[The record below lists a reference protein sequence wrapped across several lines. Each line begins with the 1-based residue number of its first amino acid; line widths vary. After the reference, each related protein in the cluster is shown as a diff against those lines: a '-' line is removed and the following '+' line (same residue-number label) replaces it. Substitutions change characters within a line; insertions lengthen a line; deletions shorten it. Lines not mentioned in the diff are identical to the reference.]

1 MNGIEKIT
9 DRIAQDTQ
17 AEIDAIAAQAEEKAA
32 AILSA
37 AQDQAH
43 REKKETADRGR
54 QNAMEHQHRLESM
67 ARMEAKK
74 EILAAKQQVIAQAY
88 DLALEKL
95 RNLPEKKLVP
105 LLASLAAKSAET
117 GQEEILLHPAQRA
130 KFGKQVVAQANA
142 QLPQGQLT
150 LGPGDEHIQGGLILR
165 SGPVDINCTFDML
178 IGQYRAETT
187 GAVTRVLF
195 PEG

>member
-9 DRIAQDTQ
+9 DRIAQDAQ
-17 AEIDAIAAQAEEKAA
+17 AEIDAITAQAKEKAA

-37 AQDQAH
+37 AQAQAEQ
-43 REKKETADRGR
+43 EKKETVAKGR
-54 QNAMEHQHRLESM
+54 QEAMEHQHRLESM

-95 RNLPEKKLVP
+95 RKLPEKKLVP
-105 LLASLAAKSAET
+105 LLAALAAKASET
-117 GQEEILLHPAQRA
+117 GQEEILLHPAQRQ
-130 KFGKQVVAQANA
+130 KFGKQVVAQANEL
-142 QLPQGQLT
+142 LPNGQLT
-150 LGPGDEHIQGGLILR
+150 LGPGEESIQGGLILR
-165 SGPVDINCTFDML
+165 SGPVDINCTFAML
-178 IGQYRAETT
+178 IGQHRAETT
-187 GAVTRVLF
+187 GAVTWTLF